1 MGSIYLYVS
10 ISFFALD
17 LGLFKGDEKYGLVN
31 AYCSPAANTRNTWFD
46 LVVDLFPFDLRMV
59 NFDNRFSGT
68 RVSVLESCR
77 YTRYWTYERRG
88 LVQTHDHTMFR
99 IDTQETS
106 MKNN

>member
-31 AYCSPAANTRNTWFD
+31 ACCSPAANTRNTWFD

-59 NFDNRFSGT
+59 NFDTLFL
-68 RVSVLESCR
+68 VLKSAF
-77 YTRYWTYERRG
+77 WSPADIPDIG
-88 LVQTHDHTMFR
+88 LMNAADWYRHTTILCFELTLKR
-99 IDTQETS
+99 HQ
-106 MKNN
+106 